1 MLFPYFVYIV
11 HFTKLTQ
18 GSPLFVLVKQE
29 KKNRPKEERKSTILL
44 RKEKKNSFVKV
55 TSNGRTPC

>member
-18 GSPLFVLVKQE
+18 GSSLFVLVKQE

-44 RKEKKNSFVKV
+44 RKEKKNSFVNV

>member
-18 GSPLFVLVKQE
+18 GSSLFVLVKQE
-29 KKNRPKEERKSTILL
+29 KKQAQRRKKEYHSVKKRK
-44 RKEKKNSFVKV
+44 KKFL
-55 TSNGRTPC
+55 CECD

>member
-18 GSPLFVLVKQE
+18 GSSLFVLVKQE
-29 KKNRPKEERKSTILL
+29 KKKQAQRRKKEYHSVKKR
-44 RKEKKNSFVKV
+44 KKNSFVKV

>member
-11 HFTKLTQ
+11 HFTKLTH
-18 GSPLFVLVKQE
+18 GSSLFVLVKQE

-44 RKEKKNSFVKV
+44 RKEKKKFLCESD
-55 TSNGRTPC
+55 